1 MSAREGID
9 AVPGTDNTAGDMAPT
24 QGTWRRPMLVLV
36 PLALFALLA
45 VLFAFALSK
54 GDPSKLPSA
63 LIGKPAPA
71 ISLPGIE
78 GLTARSGQALPG
90 FSTADLAKGQP
101 VVVNFWASWC
111 APCVEE
117 HPLLVQLAEQ
127 AKVRLIGVNY
137 KDQPENARRFLARLG
152 NPFEAVGA
160 DANGRA
166 AIEWGVYGMPETFV
180 LDGKGNIT
188 YKHVGPITRATLDS
202 RILPAIEQARGVR

>member
-1 MSAREGID
+1 
-9 AVPGTDNTAGDMAPT
+9 
-24 QGTWRRPMLVLV
+24 MLLIV

-63 LIGKPAPA
+63 LIGKPAPV

-78 GLTARSGQALPG
+78 GLTTRSGQALPG

-101 VVVNFWASWC
+101 TVVNFWASWC

-127 AKVRLIGVNY
+127 SKVRVIGVNY

-160 DANGRA
+160 DTNGRA

-180 LDGKGNIT
+180 LDGKGNIA
-188 YKHVGPITRATLDS
+188 YKHVGPITRATLES
-202 RILPAIEQARGVR
+202 RILPAIEQARAAR